1 MQSQRLQ
8 FRERMPKTFRL
19 FRPPLKIGVSVIG
32 YETREVQRL
41 TEAIALS
48 GLQPVLP
55 GYFEML
61 LWQLG
66 ALPL

>member
-1 MQSQRLQ
+1 
-8 FRERMPKTFRL
+8 MPETFRIL
-19 FRPPLKIGVSVIG
+19 ETLSKIGVSVIG

-48 GLQPVLP
+48 GLQPVLS
-55 GYFEML
+55 GYVDML